1 MGCCRSKRAL
11 VYSPPS
17 PSPLRPLAVPQP
29 GPPPSAPRPPTPA
42 AGPAPAT
49 PPSAARSAPRGI
61 PAVAGTPRGVPATAG
76 IRFEYVG
83 ATAMTV
89 MGPATGALY
98 RFERTGSMLSVD
110 PRDAPALSVVP
121 RLRPASSR

>member
-1 MGCCRSKRAL
+1 MGCCGSKRAL

-17 PSPLRPLAVPQP
+17 PSPLRPLSAPRP
-29 GPPPSAPRPPTPA
+29 APPPSAPRPPTPA
-42 AGPAPAT
+42 AASAPAT
-49 PPSAARSAPRGI
+49 APAAARQA
-61 PAVAGTPRGVPATAG
+61 PRGVPPTAG

-83 ATAMTV
+83 PTAMTV
-89 MGPATGALY
+89 MGPATGAVY
-98 RFERTGSMLSVD
+98 RFERTGSTLSVD